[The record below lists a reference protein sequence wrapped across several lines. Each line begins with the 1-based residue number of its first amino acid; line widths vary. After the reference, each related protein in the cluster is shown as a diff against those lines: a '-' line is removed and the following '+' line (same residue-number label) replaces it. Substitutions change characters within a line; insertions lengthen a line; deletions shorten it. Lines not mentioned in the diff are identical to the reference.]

1 MPGLAIVRFPPMSD
15 PDPELRSRLQEAF
28 PQAQPPVGFAEGVWR
43 RLAMRAE
50 RHWYQE
56 LFPSWDRPV
65 LLAAVLAT
73 VVAGAVAG
81 HLAGRR
87 SSMAT
92 SEARY
97 LSSIDPAYQ
106 PR

>member
-1 MPGLAIVRFPPMSD
+1 MS
-15 PDPELRSRLQEAF
+15 PVDPELRSRLQEAF
-28 PQAQPPVGFAEGVWR
+28 PQAQPPAGLAEGVWR
-43 RLAMRAE
+43 RLALRAE
-50 RHWYQE
+50 RCWYQE
-56 LFPSWDRPV
+56 LFPSWDRS
-65 LLAAVLAT
+65 LLVAVVLAT

-81 HLAGRR
+81 HVAGRR

>member
-1 MPGLAIVRFPPMSD
+1 MLQ

-28 PQAQPPVGFAEGVWR
+28 PQAQPPVGLTEGVWR
-43 RLAMRAE
+43 RLAMKAE

-56 LFPSWDRPV
+56 LFPSWDRPI
-65 LLAAVLAT
+65 LLVAVLAT

-81 HLAGRR
+81 HLDGRR

>member
-1 MPGLAIVRFPPMSD
+1 
-15 PDPELRSRLQEAF
+15 
-28 PQAQPPVGFAEGVWR
+28 
-43 RLAMRAE
+43 MRAE
-50 RHWYQE
+50 RNWYQE
-56 LFPSWDRPV
+56 LFPSWDRSV
-65 LLAAVLAT
+65 LVAAVLAT

>member
-1 MPGLAIVRFPPMSD
+1 MSQQ
-15 PDPELRSRLQEAF
+15 DPELRSRLQEAF
-28 PQAQPPVGFAEGVWR
+28 PEAQPPAGFAEGVWR

-50 RHWYQE
+50 RPWYQE
-56 LFPSWDRPV
+56 LFPSWDRSV
-65 LLAAVLAT
+65 LVAVVLAT

-87 SSMAT
+87 SLMAT
-92 SEARY
+92 SEERY